1 MGPKGNVWIKTTFEA
16 TKIWPNPQFNFLT
29 GEEINLEKEY
39 KEALAGKMVTVMDI
53 ANDDSGY
60 LVLGKTKDGG
70 DFLWMVEKE
79 DTRGFIPIIKKNGIL
94 MPAGLSPIEEFK
106 YMAEHYAR
114 MSENFKTK
122 E

>member
-70 DFLWMVEKE
+70 DFLWMIEKE

-94 MPAGLSPIEEFK
+94 MPADLSPIEEFK
-106 YMAEHYAR
+106 YMAEHYSR
-114 MSENFKTK
+114 MSENFKT
-122 E
+122 EE